1 MTHSYPQMKIRLPPE
16 VHAHAKEAAKRQER
30 SLSGHIVF
38 LLRQEMEKEKA
49 PDHALGKLSDA
60 SHAE

>member
-30 SLSGHIVF
+30 SLSSHIVF

-49 PDHALGKLSDA
+49 PEHGLENRSDA
-60 SHAE
+60 SDSE